1 MPALFMF
8 TSKIRKDDL
17 VLNQTPLWKY
27 VLVIFIIGMCA
38 LYASPNLYG
47 EDYAVQISAGRDGVV
62 DSSLVD
68 KVTTELQTAKIPSK
82 SIVLENEQILIRLTD
97 LDNQLVA
104 RETLER
110 ALSDDYSVAMNLA
123 PDTPKWLE
131 ALGGSPMKLGLDLRG
146 GVHFL
151 MEVDMNS
158 AVAKSFED
166 MVGDFRTALREEGIR
181 YRNVKQG
188 DAGVDIYFRDQD
200 ALDKAQF
207 FLRNRNRDLVFTE
220 KNDLMLQASMS
231 EQKLAETR
239 DYAVKQN
246 ITIIRN
252 RVNQLGVAEPSVQK
266 QGVDRIVV
274 QLPGIQD
281 TARAKEIL
289 NATATL
295 EFRSVDLD
303 HDVRDAVNGRVP
315 VGSELVMDQQGQP
328 QLLKKRIILTGNH
341 IIDANSSNDEYGVP
355 QVNISLDS
363 KGGSKMSQFTK
374 DSIGKPMATVF
385 IEYKPTGERDAKD
398 KLIFEAKREVIS
410 IATIQARLGSSFRIT
425 GLDSPSEAHNLA
437 LLLRAGALIAP
448 IQIVEE
454 RTVGPSLGK
463 DNIEKGKQAIIWG
476 FVAVLIFMLIY
487 YKSFGLVAN
496 LALTLNL
503 VMIVGIMSMIPGA
516 ALSLPG
522 MAGIVLTVG
531 MAVDANVLI
540 FERIR
545 EELRD
550 GRSPQQAIHHGYDS
564 AFSTILDANITT
576 FIAGLVLFA
585 VGTGPIKGFSI
596 TLMIGIATS
605 MFTAIV
611 VTRVVV
617 NAWWGGKRL
626 TKLSI

>member
-1 MPALFMF
+1 M
-8 TSKIRKDDL
+8 
-17 VLNQTPLWKY
+17 LNQTPLWKY
-27 VLVIFIIGMCA
+27 LVLIFIVGMCA
-38 LYASPNLYG
+38 LYATPNLYG
-47 EDYAVQISAGRDGVV
+47 EDYAVQISAGRNASV
-62 DSSLVD
+62 DESLLN
-68 KVTTELQTAKIPSK
+68 KVTETLSSENIEAKNIA
-82 SIVLENEQILIRLTD
+82 LDNEQILVRLTNSD
-97 LDNQLVA
+97 SQLIA
-104 RETLER
+104 RETLQR
-110 ALSDDYSVAMNLA
+110 ALGDDYYVAMNLA
-123 PDTPKWLE
+123 PDTPAWLE
-131 ALGGSPMKLGLDLRG
+131 AIGGAPMKLGLDLRG

-158 AVAKSFED
+158 AVNKSFEA
-166 MVGDFRTALREEGIR
+166 MVSDFRSALREEGIR
-181 YRNVKQG
+181 YRTVRQVEG
-188 DAGVDIYFRDQD
+188 GVEIFFRDQD
-200 ALDKAQF
+200 TLDKAEF

-220 KNDLMLQASMS
+220 KNDLKIVVSMS

-266 QGVDRIVV
+266 QGVDRIAV

-303 HDVRDAVNGRVP
+303 HDVRDAVAGRVP
-315 VGSELVMDQQGQP
+315 AGSELVLDQQGQP
-328 QLLKKRIILTGNH
+328 QLLKKKIILTGNH
-341 IIDANSSNDEYGVP
+341 IIDANSSADEYGIP

-385 IEYKPTGERDAKD
+385 IEYKSTGERDAND

-425 GLDSPSEAHNLA
+425 GLDSPQEAHNLS

-463 DNIEKGKQAIIWG
+463 ENIALGTQAIIWG

-487 YKSFGLVAN
+487 YKAFGVVAN

-516 ALSLPG
+516 TLSLPG
-522 MAGIVLTVG
+522 MAGIVLTGG

-545 EELRD
+545 EELRE
-550 GRSPQQAIHHGYDS
+550 GRSPQQPIHHGYDS

-576 FIAGLVLFA
+576 FIAGLILFA

-605 MFTAIV
+605 MFTAIF
-611 VTRVVV
+611 VTRAVV
-617 NAWWGGKRL
+617 NAWCGGKPL
-626 TKLSI
+626 KKLSI

>member
-1 MPALFMF
+1 M
-8 TSKIRKDDL
+8 
-17 VLNQTPLWKY
+17 LNQTPLWKY
-27 VLVIFIIGMCA
+27 LVLIFIVGMCA
-38 LYASPNLYG
+38 LYATPNLYG
-47 EDYAVQISAGRDGVV
+47 EDYAVQISAGRNASV
-62 DSSLVD
+62 DESLLN
-68 KVTTELQTAKIPSK
+68 KVTETLSSENIEAKNIA
-82 SIVLENEQILIRLTD
+82 LDNEQILVRLTNSD
-97 LDNQLVA
+97 SQLIA
-104 RETLER
+104 RETLQR
-110 ALSDDYSVAMNLA
+110 ALGDDYYVAMNLA
-123 PDTPKWLE
+123 PDTPAWLE
-131 ALGGSPMKLGLDLRG
+131 AIGGAPMKLGLDLRG

-158 AVAKSFED
+158 AVNKSFED
-166 MVGDFRTALREEGIR
+166 MVSDFRSALREEGIR
-181 YRNVKQG
+181 YRTVRQVEG
-188 DAGVDIYFRDQD
+188 GVEIFFRDQD
-200 ALDKAQF
+200 TLDKAEF

-220 KNDLMLQASMS
+220 KNDLKIVVSMS

-266 QGVDRIVV
+266 QGVDRIAV

-303 HDVRDAVNGRVP
+303 HDVRDAVAGRVP
-315 VGSELVMDQQGQP
+315 AGSELVLDQQGQP
-328 QLLKKRIILTGNH
+328 QLLKKKIILTGNH
-341 IIDANSSNDEYGVP
+341 IIDASSSADEYGIP

-385 IEYKPTGERDAKD
+385 IEYKSTGERDAND

-425 GLDSPSEAHNLA
+425 GLDSPQEAHNLS

-463 DNIEKGKQAIIWG
+463 ENIALGTQAIIWG

-487 YKSFGLVAN
+487 YKAFGVVAN

-503 VMIVGIMSMIPGA
+503 VMIVGIMSMIHGA
-516 ALSLPG
+516 TLSLPG

-545 EELRD
+545 EELRE

-576 FIAGLVLFA
+576 FIAGLILFA

-605 MFTAIV
+605 MFTAIF
-611 VTRVVV
+611 VTRAVV
-617 NAWWGGKRL
+617 NAWCGGKPL
-626 TKLSI
+626 KKLSI

>member
-1 MPALFMF
+1 MLRQP
-8 TSKIRKDDL
+8 KRKDFH

-27 VLVIFIIGMCA
+27 LVLIFIIGICA
-38 LYASPNLYG
+38 LYATPNLYG
-47 EDYAVQISAGRDGVV
+47 EDHAVQISAGRNATV
-62 DSSLVD
+62 DDALLNQ
-68 KVTTELQTAKIPSK
+68 VTETLATQGIASK
-82 SIVLENEQILIRLTD
+82 SIVLDNQQILVRLTNAD
-97 LDNQLVA
+97 SQLIA

-110 ALSDDYSVAMNLA
+110 ALGDDYYVAMNLA
-123 PDTPKWLE
+123 PDTPAWLE
-131 ALGGSPMKLGLDLRG
+131 ALGGAPMKLGLDLRG

-158 AVAKSFED
+158 AVNKSFED
-166 MVGDFRTALREEGIR
+166 MVGDFRSALREEGIR
-181 YRNVKQG
+181 YRTVRQVEG
-188 DAGVDIYFRDQD
+188 GVEIFFRDQD
-200 ALDKAQF
+200 TLDKAEF

-220 KNDLMLQASMS
+220 KNDLKIMVSMS

-266 QGVDRIVV
+266 QGVDRIAV

-303 HDVRDAVNGRVP
+303 HDVRDAVAGRVP
-315 VGSELVMDQQGQP
+315 AGSELVLNQDGQP
-328 QLLKKRIILTGNH
+328 QLLKKKIILTGNH
-341 IIDANSSNDEYGVP
+341 INDANSSADEYGIP

-385 IEYKPTGERDAKD
+385 IEYKSTGERDANE

-410 IATIQARLGSSFRIT
+410 VATIQARLGSSFRIT
-425 GLDSPSEAHNLA
+425 GLDSPQEAHNLA

-463 DNIEKGKQAIIWG
+463 ENIRLGTQAIIWG
-476 FVAVLIFMLIY
+476 FIAVLIFMLIY
-487 YKSFGLVAN
+487 YKGFGLVAN

-545 EELRD
+545 EELRE

-576 FIAGLVLFA
+576 FIVGLILFA

-605 MFTAIV
+605 MFTAIF
-611 VTRVVV
+611 VTRAVV
-617 NAWWGGKRL
+617 NAWCGGKPL
-626 TKLSI
+626 KKLSI

>member
-1 MPALFMF
+1 M
-8 TSKIRKDDL
+8 
-17 VLNQTPLWKY
+17 LNQTPLWKY
-27 VLVIFIIGMCA
+27 LVLIFIVGMCA
-38 LYASPNLYG
+38 LYATPNLYG
-47 EDYAVQISAGRDGVV
+47 EDYAVQISAGRNASV
-62 DSSLVD
+62 DESLLS
-68 KVTTELQTAKIPSK
+68 KVTETLSSENIETKNIALD
-82 SIVLENEQILIRLTD
+82 NEQILVRLTNSD
-97 LDNQLVA
+97 SQLIA
-104 RETLER
+104 RETLQR
-110 ALSDDYSVAMNLA
+110 ALGDDYYVAMNLA
-123 PDTPKWLE
+123 PDTPAWLE
-131 ALGGSPMKLGLDLRG
+131 AIGGAPMKLGLDLRG

-158 AVAKSFED
+158 AVNKSFED
-166 MVGDFRTALREEGIR
+166 MVSDFRSALREEGIR
-181 YRNVKQG
+181 YRTVRQVEG
-188 DAGVDIYFRDQD
+188 GVEIFFRDQD
-200 ALDKAQF
+200 TLDKAEF

-220 KNDLMLQASMS
+220 KNDLKIVVSMS

-266 QGVDRIVV
+266 QGVDRIAV

-303 HDVRDAVNGRVP
+303 HDVRDAVAGRVP
-315 VGSELVMDQQGQP
+315 AGSELVLDQQGQA
-328 QLLKKRIILTGNH
+328 QLLKKKIILTGNH
-341 IIDANSSNDEYGVP
+341 IIDANSSADEYGIP

-385 IEYKPTGERDAKD
+385 IEYKSTGERDAND

-425 GLDSPSEAHNLA
+425 GLDSPQEAHNLS

-463 DNIEKGKQAIIWG
+463 ENIALGTQAIIWG

-487 YKSFGLVAN
+487 YKAFGLVAN

-516 ALSLPG
+516 TLSLPG

-545 EELRD
+545 EELRE

-576 FIAGLVLFA
+576 FIAGLILFA

-605 MFTAIV
+605 MFTAIF
-611 VTRVVV
+611 VTRAVV
-617 NAWWGGKRL
+617 NAWCGGKPL
-626 TKLSI
+626 KKLSI

>member
-1 MPALFMF
+1 M
-8 TSKIRKDDL
+8 
-17 VLNQTPLWKY
+17 LNQTPLWKY
-27 VLVIFIIGMCA
+27 LVLIFIVGMCA
-38 LYASPNLYG
+38 LYATPNLYG
-47 EDYAVQISAGRDGVV
+47 EDYAVQISAGRNASV
-62 DSSLVD
+62 DESLLN
-68 KVTTELQTAKIPSK
+68 KVTETLSSENIEAKN
-82 SIVLENEQILIRLTD
+82 LALDNEQILVRLTNSD
-97 LDNQLVA
+97 SQLIA
-104 RETLER
+104 RETLQR
-110 ALSDDYSVAMNLA
+110 ALGDDYYVAMNLA
-123 PDTPKWLE
+123 PDTPAWLE
-131 ALGGSPMKLGLDLRG
+131 AIGGAPMKLGLDLRG

-158 AVAKSFED
+158 AVNKSFED
-166 MVGDFRTALREEGIR
+166 MVSDFRSALREEGIR
-181 YRNVKQG
+181 YRTVRQVEG
-188 DAGVDIYFRDQD
+188 GVEIFFRDQD
-200 ALDKAQF
+200 TLDKAEF

-220 KNDLMLQASMS
+220 KNDLKIVVSMS

-266 QGVDRIVV
+266 QGVDRIAV

-303 HDVRDAVNGRVP
+303 HDVRDAVAGRVP
-315 VGSELVMDQQGQP
+315 AGSELVLDQQGQP
-328 QLLKKRIILTGNH
+328 QLLKKKIILTGNH
-341 IIDANSSNDEYGVP
+341 IIDANSSADEYGIP

-385 IEYKPTGERDAKD
+385 IEYKSTGERDAND

-425 GLDSPSEAHNLA
+425 GLDSPQEAHNLS

-463 DNIEKGKQAIIWG
+463 ENIALGTQAIIWG

-487 YKSFGLVAN
+487 YKAFGVVAN

-516 ALSLPG
+516 TLSLPG

-545 EELRD
+545 EELRE

-576 FIAGLVLFA
+576 FIAGLILFA

-605 MFTAIV
+605 MFTAIF
-611 VTRVVV
+611 VTRAVV
-617 NAWWGGKRL
+617 NAWCGGKPL
-626 TKLSI
+626 KKLSI